1 MQKLF
6 RSVQILSGLKMKPR
20 MYIRQALRKFS
31 EIKKEGFHFLLISSF
46 FIPILLILF
55 LDFFNMEAFGL
66 FNGKFMFELTW
77 KGRMFYFF
85 FAWLLILELVL
96 NWNSIVEK
104 QHKFGGRFRVLLIFI
119 FAAVPSVYI
128 LGVNFLGL
136 DQMILN
142 LGQVVNIRPQ
152 FINEPWPLVVE
163 YIVFAM
169 SFIFTTWLAYGH
181 AGLKSFSIS
190 LSFLAGI
197 SFIYLVDTAWPYGTL
212 KPMELLAVPTA
223 AWAAALLDILGYNVS
238 LAYNSSV
245 TSSEF
250 GTLPRMIVRGGGEV
264 AVADVAWVCA
274 GVQSLFLYTLVALIF
289 FKKSTMQRERKIIF
303 FLIGAAG
310 TYLVNIFRIASF
322 FIIFLR
328 YGGGAAWVFHNSYG
342 ELYFLAWILLYFM
355 VIVAIQSGKINRL
368 LQTLRRKLEKVKS
381 LFLGSI

>member
-1 MQKLF
+1 MKL
-6 RSVQILSGLKMKPR
+6 RTCIK
-20 MYIRQALRKFS
+20 QALRKFS
-31 EIKKEGFHFLLISSF
+31 EIKKEGFHLLLLVSSF

-55 LDFFNMEAFGL
+55 LDFFNLEAFGL

-96 NWNSIVEK
+96 NWDSIVKK
-104 QHKFGGRFRVLLIFI
+104 QHRFNSRFRVFLLCI

-136 DQMILN
+136 DQAVLD
-142 LGQVVNIRPQ
+142 LGQVANIRPQ

-163 YIVFAM
+163 YFIFAT
-169 SFIFTTWLAYGH
+169 FFLFTTWLAYGF
-181 AGLKSFSIS
+181 AGLKNFSIS

-197 SFIYLVDTAWPYGTL
+197 SVVYLVDTAWPYGTL

-238 LAYNSSV
+238 LAYNSSI
-245 TSSEF
+245 SSPEF
-250 GTLPRMIVRGGGEV
+250 GALPRMVVRGGGEI

-274 GVQSLFLYTLVALIF
+274 GVQSLFLYTLVTLIF
-289 FKKSTMQRERKIIF
+289 FKKMVMQKERKIIF

-328 YGGGAAWVFHNSYG
+328 YGGGVAWVFHNSYG

-355 VIVAIQSGKINRL
+355 VIVVIQSGKINRL
-368 LQTLRRKLEKVKS
+368 IQTFQEKTREAKV
-381 LFLGSI
+381 FHF